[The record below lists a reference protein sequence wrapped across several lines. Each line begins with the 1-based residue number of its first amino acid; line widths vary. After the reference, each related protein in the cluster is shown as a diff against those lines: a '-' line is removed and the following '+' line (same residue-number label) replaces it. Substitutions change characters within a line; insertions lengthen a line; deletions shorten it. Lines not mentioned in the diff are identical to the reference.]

1 MRDATKAVADKYT
14 AEIGPELV
22 KEVNAEIAKLRK

>member
-1 MRDATKAVADKYT
+1 MRAQTKPVADKYT

-22 KEVNAEIAKLRK
+22 DPVYAEIAKVRK